1 MTKVRA
7 IRGATT
13 SDNNT
18 KEDIVEAT
26 REMLVSLVEANDL
39 RKEDVISAFF
49 TTTKDLN
56 TQFPAVAARKIGW
69 TEVALMCSHEMFV
82 PDAQEKCIRVMVHV
96 NTDKSPQEINNVYLK
111 DAVNLRKR
119 GFEDQDKYLTFMTV
133 YC

>member
-26 REMLVSLVEANDL
+26 RQMLDSLVEANDL

-119 GFEDQDKYLTFMTV
+119 GFEDQDK
-133 YC
+133 

>member
-18 KEDIVEAT
+18 KDDIVEAT
-26 REMLVSLVEANDL
+26 REMLISLVEANDL
-39 RKEDVISAFF
+39 KKEDVISAFF

-96 NTDKSPQEINNVYLK
+96 NTDKSPHDINNVYLK

-119 GFEDQDKYLTFMTV
+119 GFEDQGQ
-133 YC
+133 

>member
-18 KEDIVEAT
+18 KDDIVEAT
-26 REMLVSLVEANDL
+26 REMLISLVEANDL
-39 RKEDVISAFF
+39 KKEDVISAFF

-96 NTDKSPQEINNVYLK
+96 NTDKSPYDINNVYLK

-119 GFEDQDKYLTFMTV
+119 GFEDQDQ
-133 YC
+133 

>member
-18 KEDIVEAT
+18 KDDIVEAT
-26 REMLVSLVEANDL
+26 REMLISLVEANDL
-39 RKEDVISAFF
+39 KKEDVISAFF

-96 NTDKSPQEINNVYLK
+96 NTDKSPHDINNVYLK

-119 GFEDQDKYLTFMTV
+119 GFEDQDQ
-133 YC
+133 

>member
-26 REMLVSLVEANDL
+26 RQMLVSLVEANDL

-119 GFEDQDKYLTFMTV
+119 GFEGQDK
-133 YC
+133 

>member
-26 REMLVSLVEANDL
+26 RQMLVSLVEANDL

-96 NTDKSPQEINNVYLK
+96 NTDKSSQEINNVYLK

-119 GFEDQDKYLTFMTV
+119 GFEDQDK
-133 YC
+133 

>member
-26 REMLVSLVEANDL
+26 RQMLVSLVEANDL

-82 PDAQEKCIRVMVHV
+82 PDAQGKCIRVMVHV

-119 GFEDQDKYLTFMTV
+119 GFEDQDK
-133 YC
+133 

>member
-18 KEDIVEAT
+18 KDDIVEAT
-26 REMLVSLVEANDL
+26 REMLISLVEANDL
-39 RKEDVISAFF
+39 KKEDVISAFF

-119 GFEDQDKYLTFMTV
+119 GFEDQDK
-133 YC
+133 

>member
-18 KEDIVEAT
+18 KDDIVEAT
-26 REMLVSLVEANDL
+26 REMLISLVEANDL
-39 RKEDVISAFF
+39 KKEDVISAFF

-96 NTDKSPQEINNVYLK
+96 NTDKSSYDINNVYLK

-119 GFEDQDKYLTFMTV
+119 GFEDQDQ
-133 YC
+133 

>member
-18 KEDIVEAT
+18 KDDIVEAT
-26 REMLVSLVEANDL
+26 REMLISLVEANDL
-39 RKEDVISAFF
+39 KKEDVISAFF

-96 NTDKSPQEINNVYLK
+96 NTDKSPHDINNVYLK

-119 GFEDQDKYLTFMTV
+119 GFGDQDQ
-133 YC
+133 